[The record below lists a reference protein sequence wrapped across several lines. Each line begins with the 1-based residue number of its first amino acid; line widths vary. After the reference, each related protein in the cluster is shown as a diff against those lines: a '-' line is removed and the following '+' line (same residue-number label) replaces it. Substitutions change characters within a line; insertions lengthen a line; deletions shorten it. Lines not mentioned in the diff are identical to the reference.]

1 MTNTHK
7 HTANCRHLLD
17 QVSDYID
24 GELEANL
31 CAELE
36 KHLADCDNCSVLV
49 DTLHKTVLIYQK
61 DYQQNQVTLSNE
73 VTARLWEALDEAG
86 CVNTS

>member
-1 MTNTHK
+1 MTTTHK

-24 GELEANL
+24 GELEATL

-36 KHLADCDNCSVLV
+36 KHLADCDNCRVLV

-61 DYQQNQVTLSNE
+61 DYQQRQVTLPNE